1 MVNVA
6 FFYNKYCAER
16 RQTIHMQKLVTFPNA
31 TLNFDDQA
39 VITLTM
45 PLHVTDVTSDKDT
58 IQVRNLLDEASKNL
72 KESDVFDRDDSLT
85 LIDQVEAT
93 REYEDELVDS
103 DGGLVLYITTDNAY
117 YYHVDVAPI
126 NGVTYD
132 HQPNIIPLIKNYQ
145 YTRNYHVLLLN
156 QEGIRLLEKSGGQ
169 LFEIDL
175 KENDTDTTATQN
187 ESLGADSNDT
197 SLEFGSQDTSNAGTG
212 EFRSE
217 HNDSIFEKQYDLKHY
232 FSAVDHYIDRNY
244 SRKTTFPLILFG
256 TKENQDLFYEISE
269 NDYLLD
275 ESIDE
280 SASQLH
286 DDQIEE
292 RVKEKEEEII
302 QKQEDELIERFE
314 ETTPEYRIDDIPQDL
329 ALSGM
334 QGQIEELIV
343 EEGYVPTGSIDGN
356 GAYQDN
362 DRTDFLYQL
371 VNLVFN
377 TDGKVYILPEDQMPE
392 GVKLSAR
399 LRF

>member
-1 MVNVA
+1 
-6 FFYNKYCAER
+6 
-16 RQTIHMQKLVTFPNA
+16 MQKLVTFPNKK
-31 TLNFDDQA
+31 LNLDGKA

-45 PLHVTDVTSDKDT
+45 PLHATDVTSDKDT

-72 KESDVFDRDDSLT
+72 KEAEVFDRDESLT

-117 YYHVDVAPI
+117 YYHVDVPPVNA
-126 NGVTYD
+126 VTFN
-132 HQPNIIPLIKNYQ
+132 QRPNLLPLIKNYQ

-156 QEGIRLLEKSGGQ
+156 QEGVRFLEKSGGQ

-175 KENDTDTTATQN
+175 KKNDEDATATQDDA
-187 ESLGADSNDT
+187 LGADSTGTD
-197 SLEFGSQDTSNAGTG
+197 LEFGSEDTSEAGTG
-212 EFRSE
+212 DFNSE
-217 HNDSIFEKQYDLKHY
+217 HNDIIFDKQYDLKHY
-232 FSAVDHYIDRNY
+232 FNTVDHYIARNY
-244 SRKTTFPLILFG
+244 SNKTGFPLILFG
-256 TKENQDLFYEISE
+256 VKENQNIFREVSE

-275 ESIDE
+275 ENIDE

-286 DDQIEE
+286 DDQIQE

-302 QKQEDELIERFE
+302 QKQEDDLIERFE

-343 EEGYVPTGSIDGN
+343 EEDYEPTGSIDGN

-371 VNLVFN
+371 VNFVLN
-377 TDGKVYILPEDQMPE
+377 ADGKVYILPEEKMPE

>member
-1 MVNVA
+1 
-6 FFYNKYCAER
+6 
-16 RQTIHMQKLVTFPNA
+16 MQKLVTFPNE
-31 TLNFDDQA
+31 TLDFSEKA

-45 PLHVTDVTSDKDT
+45 PLHVTDVSSEKDT
-58 IQVRNLLDEASKNL
+58 IQLRNLLDEASDNL
-72 KESDVFDRDDSLT
+72 KQSDVFDRDESLT

-103 DGGLVLYITTDNAY
+103 DGGLILYITTENAY
-117 YYHVDVAPI
+117 YYHVDVAPV

-132 HQPNIIPLIKNYQ
+132 HRPNIIPLIKNYQ

-175 KENDTDTTATQN
+175 KENDEDASAAQDAA
-187 ESLGADSNDT
+187 LGAESTSTAHDFGSKDT
-197 SLEFGSQDTSNAGTG
+197 SEAGAG
-212 EFRSE
+212 EFNSE

-232 FSAVDHYIDRNY
+232 FSTVDHYIERNY
-244 SRKTTFPLILFG
+244 SNKTGFPLILFG
-256 TKENQDLFYEISE
+256 VKENQDLFREISE
-269 NDYLLD
+269 NNYLLE

-286 DDQIEE
+286 DDQIQE
-292 RVKEKEEEII
+292 RIKEKEQEII

-314 ETTPEYRIDDIPQDL
+314 ETTPENRNDDIPQDL
-329 ALSGM
+329 ALSAM

-343 EEGYVPTGSIDGN
+343 EEGYTPTGSIDEN

-362 DRTDFLYQL
+362 DRTDYLFQL
-371 VNLVFN
+371 VNFVFN
-377 TDGKVYILPEDQMPE
+377 TDGNVYILPEEQMPDN
-392 GVKLSAR
+392 VKLSAR
-399 LRF
+399 LRY

>member
-1 MVNVA
+1 
-6 FFYNKYCAER
+6 
-16 RQTIHMQKLVTFPNA
+16 MQKLVTFPNEK
-31 TLNFDDQA
+31 LNLDGKA

-45 PLHVTDVTSDKDT
+45 PLHVTDDKDT

-72 KESDVFDRDDSLT
+72 KEADVFDRDESLT

-93 REYEDELVDS
+93 REYENELVDS

-117 YYHVDVAPI
+117 YYHVDVPPVNA
-126 NGVTYD
+126 VTFN
-132 HQPNIIPLIKNYQ
+132 QRPNLLPLIKNYQ

-156 QEGIRLLEKSGGQ
+156 QEGVRFLEKSGGQ

-175 KENDTDTTATQN
+175 KKNDEDATATQDDA
-187 ESLGADSNDT
+187 LGADSTGTD
-197 SLEFGSQDTSNAGTG
+197 LEFGSKDSTQAGTG
-212 EFRSE
+212 DFNSE
-217 HNDSIFEKQYDLKHY
+217 HNDIIFDKQYDLKHY
-232 FSAVDHYIDRNY
+232 FSTVDHYISRNY
-244 SRKTTFPLILFG
+244 SNKTGFPLILFG
-256 TKENQDLFYEISE
+256 VKENQNIFREVSE

-275 ESIDE
+275 ENIDE

-286 DDQIEE
+286 DDQIQE

-314 ETTPEYRIDDIPQDL
+314 ETTPEYRVDDIPQDL

-343 EEGYVPTGSIDGN
+343 EEDYEPTGSIDGN
-356 GAYQDN
+356 GAYQEN

-371 VNLVFN
+371 VNFVLN
-377 TDGKVYILPEDQMPE
+377 ADGKVYILPEEKMPE

>member
-1 MVNVA
+1 
-6 FFYNKYCAER
+6 
-16 RQTIHMQKLVTFPNA
+16 MQKLVTFPNEK
-31 TLNFDDQA
+31 LNLDGKA

-45 PLHVTDVTSDKDT
+45 PLHVTDDKDT

-72 KESDVFDRDDSLT
+72 KEADVFNRDESLT

-93 REYEDELVDS
+93 REYENELVDS

-117 YYHVDVAPI
+117 YYHVDVPPVNA
-126 NGVTYD
+126 VTFN
-132 HQPNIIPLIKNYQ
+132 QRPNLLPLIKNYQ

-156 QEGIRLLEKSGGQ
+156 QEGVRFLEKSGGQ

-175 KENDTDTTATQN
+175 KKNDEDATATQDDA
-187 ESLGADSNDT
+187 LGADSTGTD
-197 SLEFGSQDTSNAGTG
+197 LEFGSKDSTQAGTG
-212 EFRSE
+212 DFNSE
-217 HNDSIFEKQYDLKHY
+217 HNDIIFDKQYDLKHY
-232 FSAVDHYIDRNY
+232 FSIVDHYISRNY
-244 SRKTTFPLILFG
+244 SNKTGFPLILFG
-256 TKENQDLFYEISE
+256 VKENQNIFREVSE

-275 ESIDE
+275 ENIDE

-286 DDQIEE
+286 DDQIQE

-314 ETTPEYRIDDIPQDL
+314 ETTPEYRVDDIPQDL

-343 EEGYVPTGSIDGN
+343 EEDYEPTGSIDGN
-356 GAYQDN
+356 GAYQEN

-371 VNLVFN
+371 VNFVLN
-377 TDGKVYILPEDQMPE
+377 ADGKVYILPEEKMPE

>member
-1 MVNVA
+1 
-6 FFYNKYCAER
+6 
-16 RQTIHMQKLVTFPNA
+16 MQKLVTFPNEK
-31 TLNFDDQA
+31 LNLDGKA

-45 PLHVTDVTSDKDT
+45 PLHVTDDKDT

-72 KESDVFDRDDSLT
+72 KEADVFNRDESLT

-93 REYEDELVDS
+93 REYENELVDS

-117 YYHVDVAPI
+117 YYHVDVPPVNA
-126 NGVTYD
+126 VTFN
-132 HQPNIIPLIKNYQ
+132 QRPNLLPLIKNYQ

-156 QEGIRLLEKSGGQ
+156 QEGVRFLEKSGGQ

-175 KENDTDTTATQN
+175 KKNDEDATATQDDA
-187 ESLGADSNDT
+187 LGADSTGTD
-197 SLEFGSQDTSNAGTG
+197 LEFGSKDSTQAGTG
-212 EFRSE
+212 DFNSE
-217 HNDSIFEKQYDLKHY
+217 HNDIIFDKQYDLKHY
-232 FSAVDHYIDRNY
+232 FSTVDHYISRNY
-244 SRKTTFPLILFG
+244 SNKTGFPLILFG
-256 TKENQDLFYEISE
+256 VKENQNIFREVSE

-275 ESIDE
+275 ENIDE

-286 DDQIEE
+286 DDQIQE

-314 ETTPEYRIDDIPQDL
+314 ETTPEYRVDDIPQDL

-343 EEGYVPTGSIDGN
+343 EEDYEPTGSIDGN
-356 GAYQDN
+356 GAYQEN

-371 VNLVFN
+371 VNFVLN
-377 TDGKVYILPEDQMPE
+377 ADGKVYILPEEKMPE